1 MQYKHKT
8 FIKTAKIFAQNSYAN
23 RLKVG
28 AVLAYDDRIL
38 AVGYNGTPK
47 GYDNDCEEYNVITGE
62 LETKDLVVHAEQ
74 NLICFC
80 AKNGIKTDGC
90 TLYITHSPCITCAK
104 LIASAGIKKVIYE
117 TDYRSNLGI
126 ELLKELG
133 VEVEKFLDN

>member
-1 MQYKHKT
+1 MKLREKT
-8 FIKTAKIFAQNSYAN
+8 FIETAKIFAQNSYAN

-62 LETKDLVVHAEQ
+62 YETKDIVVHAEQ

-80 AKNGIKTDGC
+80 AKNGIKTNGC

-104 LIASAGIKKVIYE
+104 LIASAGIKEVIYE
-117 TDYRSNLGI
+117 KDYRNNGGI
-126 ELLKELG
+126 KLLLELAIK
-133 VEVEKFLDN
+133 VRKFS